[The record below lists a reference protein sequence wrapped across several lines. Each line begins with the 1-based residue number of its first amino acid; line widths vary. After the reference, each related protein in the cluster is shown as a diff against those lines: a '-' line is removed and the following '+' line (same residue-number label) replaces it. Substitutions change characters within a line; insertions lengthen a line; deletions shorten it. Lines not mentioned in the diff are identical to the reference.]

1 MVPSTFVFLDALP
14 LTTNGK
20 VDRKALPAP
29 VFATRPPAS
38 AAGRPS
44 DALQAQLTELWES
57 ILGVHPVGVDDSFF
71 DLGGN
76 SIMTLRLYSELRRK
90 FNAAITLPDLF
101 QAPSVAQ
108 MANILSNV
116 GYSLPTETAHQPRN
130 ASHLIEGLWSFI
142 RRAWA

>member
-1 MVPSTFVFLDALP
+1 
-14 LTTNGK
+14 
-20 VDRKALPAP
+20 
-29 VFATRPPAS
+29 
-38 AAGRPS
+38 
-44 DALQAQLTELWES
+44 
-57 ILGVHPVGVDDSFF
+57 
-71 DLGGN
+71 
-76 SIMTLRLYSELRRK
+76 MTLRLYSELRRK

-116 GYSLPTETAHQPRN
+116 GYSLPTETASHQPRN